1 MARAL
6 NKLTVRGVAALKV
19 PGRHADGG
27 GLYLRITTGGA
38 RSWVFMTTSN
48 GKRA

>member
-1 MARAL
+1 MARTL
-6 NKLTVRGVAALKV
+6 NKLTVRGAAALEV

-38 RSWVFMTTSN
+38 RSWVFMTD
-48 GKRA
+48 